1 MWQRKGSQ
9 RNEWQLAQSHVKL
22 TKVHQILIEAS
33 VGGLSGHIAIDD
45 LSVTKGACAPTGN

>member
-9 RNEWQLAQSHVKL
+9 GTEWQMAHSHVKL
-22 TKVHQILIEAS
+22 TEVHQILIEAS
-33 VGGLSGHIAIDD
+33 VGGPSGHIAIDD